1 MFSPFSKRMYKYKN
15 FFNFNKIFEKNC
27 SWMTNKTTGS
37 DGVDKKI
44 FYYIKKNVYFCTM
57 ITNMDMAAK
66 TADFLLTVKAVKLNN
81 EHPFTWASGRKSP
94 IYCDNR
100 VTLSYP
106 EIRTFIRQRFTDII
120 RETWGDVDVIAGVA
134 TGGIAQGALVA
145 QELGKPFVYVR
156 SESKSHGLTNQI
168 EGEIHEGQSV
178 VVIEDLVSTGKS
190 SLIAVKALREKGCVV
205 KGMAAIFTYGLQ
217 VAADN
222 FENEKVELMT
232 LTDYDTLIQVAHE
245 KEYVRPEDFES
256 LSAWRKNPEQ
266 WSKDHGE

>member
-1 MFSPFSKRMYKYKN
+1 M
-15 FFNFNKIFEKNC
+15 
-27 SWMTNKTTGS
+27 
-37 DGVDKKI
+37 
-44 FYYIKKNVYFCTM
+44 IKHA
-57 ITNMDMAAK
+57 DMAAQ
-66 TADFLLTVKAVKLNN
+66 TAEFLLTVKAVKLNN

-106 EIRTFIRQRFTDII
+106 EIRTFIRQRFVEII
-120 RETWGDVDVIAGVA
+120 SETWGDVDVIAGVA

-156 SESKSHGLTNQI
+156 SEQKSHGLTNQI

-217 VAADN
+217 VADDN
-222 FENEKVELMT
+222 FANENVELVT
-232 LTDYDTLIQVAHE
+232 LTDYDTLVTTARE
-245 KEYVRPEDFES
+245 KDFIHQDALES
-256 LSAWRKNPEQ
+256 LSAWRVNPEK
-266 WSKDHGE
+266 WSKEHGE

>member
-1 MFSPFSKRMYKYKN
+1 
-15 FFNFNKIFEKNC
+15 
-27 SWMTNKTTGS
+27 
-37 DGVDKKI
+37 
-44 FYYIKKNVYFCTM
+44 M
-57 ITNMDMAAK
+57 ITNKDMAAK

-106 EIRTFIRQRFTDII
+106 EIRTFIRQRFVDII

-190 SLIAVKALREKGCVV
+190 SLIAVKALRAQHQNRAGSCTHARAVFRGKGEGDLWEEVIRF
-205 KGMAAIFTYGLQ
+205 KNGKSLLFLLGMNWFI
-217 VAADN
+217 
-222 FENEKVELMT
+222 
-232 LTDYDTLIQVAHE
+232 
-245 KEYVRPEDFES
+245 
-256 LSAWRKNPEQ
+256 
-266 WSKDHGE
+266 

>member
-1 MFSPFSKRMYKYKN
+1 
-15 FFNFNKIFEKNC
+15 
-27 SWMTNKTTGS
+27 
-37 DGVDKKI
+37 
-44 FYYIKKNVYFCTM
+44 M
-57 ITNMDMAAK
+57 IINSDMAAR
-66 TADFLLTVKAVKLNN
+66 TANFLLTVKAVKLNN

-106 EIRTFIRQRFTDII
+106 EIRTFIRQRFV
-120 RETWGDVDVIAGVA
+120 EAVSEKWGDVNVIAGVA

-156 SESKSHGLTNQI
+156 SEQKSHGLTNQI
-168 EGEIHEGQSV
+168 EGEVHEGQSV

-190 SLIAVKALREKGCVV
+190 SLIAVRALREKGCVV

-222 FENEKVELMT
+222 FEKEQVELVT
-232 LTDYDTLIQVAHE
+232 LTDYDTLIDVA
-245 KEYVRPEDFES
+245 KEQEYIQPEALES
-256 LSAWRKNPEQ
+256 LAAWRVNPEK
-266 WSKDHGE
+266 WSDERMGN

>member
-1 MFSPFSKRMYKYKN
+1 
-15 FFNFNKIFEKNC
+15 
-27 SWMTNKTTGS
+27 
-37 DGVDKKI
+37 
-44 FYYIKKNVYFCTM
+44 M
-57 ITNMDMAAK
+57 INNMENAAQ
-66 TADFLLTVKAVKLNN
+66 TAEFLLTMKAVKLNN

-106 EIRTFIRQRFTDII
+106 EIRTFIRQRFAEIVN
-120 RETWGDVDVIAGVA
+120 ETWGDVDVIAGVA

-156 SESKSHGLTNQI
+156 SEQKSHGLTNQI
-168 EGEIHEGQSV
+168 EGEIHAGQSV

-190 SLIAVKALREKGCVV
+190 SLIAVKALREKGCIV

-222 FENEKVELMT
+222 FEQEGVELIT
-232 LTDYDTLIQVAHE
+232 LTDYDTLVRVAQEH
-245 KEYVRPEDFES
+245 EYVRREDFES
-256 LSAWRKNPEQ
+256 LAAWRQNPER
-266 WSKDHGE
+266 WSEEHMGN

>member
-1 MFSPFSKRMYKYKN
+1 M
-15 FFNFNKIFEKNC
+15 
-27 SWMTNKTTGS
+27 
-37 DGVDKKI
+37 
-44 FYYIKKNVYFCTM
+44 YFCSM
-57 ITNMDMAAK
+57 NNYSDMAAQ
-66 TADFLLTVKAVKLNN
+66 TANFLLSVKAVKLNN

-106 EIRTFIRQRFTDII
+106 AIRTFIRQHFVDVI
-120 RETWGDVDVIAGVA
+120 RENWGDVDVIAGVA

-145 QELGKPFVYVR
+145 QELNKPFVYVR
-156 SESKSHGLTNQI
+156 SEQKSHGLTNQI

-190 SLIAVKALREKGCVV
+190 SLIAVRALREKGCVV

-222 FENEKVELMT
+222 FANENVELVT
-232 LTDYDTLIQVAHE
+232 LTNYDTLIGVA
-245 KEYVRPEDFES
+245 KEQQYVRHEDLES
-256 LSAWRKNPEQ
+256 LAAWRLNPEQ
-266 WSKDHGE
+266 WSDAHMNS

>member
-1 MFSPFSKRMYKYKN
+1 
-15 FFNFNKIFEKNC
+15 
-27 SWMTNKTTGS
+27 
-37 DGVDKKI
+37 
-44 FYYIKKNVYFCTM
+44 
-57 ITNMDMAAK
+57 MAAQM
-66 TADFLLTVKAVKLNN
+66 ANFLLTVKAVKLNN

-106 EIRTFIRQRFTDII
+106 EIRTFIRQRFVDVI

-156 SESKSHGLTNQI
+156 SEQKSHGLTNQI

-190 SLIAVKALREKGCVV
+190 SLIAVRALREKGCVV

-222 FENEKVELMT
+222 FAKENVELVT
-232 LTDYDTLIQVAHE
+232 LTNYDTLIGVAKEHE
-245 KEYVRPEDFES
+245 YIRHDDLDS
-256 LSAWRKNPEQ
+256 LSAWRVNPEL
-266 WSKDHGE
+266 WSKEHGE

>member
-1 MFSPFSKRMYKYKN
+1 M
-15 FFNFNKIFEKNC
+15 
-27 SWMTNKTTGS
+27 
-37 DGVDKKI
+37 
-44 FYYIKKNVYFCTM
+44 YFCSMNNYT
-57 ITNMDMAAK
+57 DMAAR
-66 TADFLLTVKAVKLNN
+66 TANFLLTVKAVKLNN

-106 EIRTFIRQRFTDII
+106 EIRTFIRQHFVEVI
-120 RETWGDVDVIAGVA
+120 RETWGDVDVVAGVA

-156 SESKSHGLTNQI
+156 SEQKSHGLTNQI
-168 EGEIHEGQSV
+168 EGEVHEGQSV

-190 SLIAVKALREKGCVV
+190 SLIAVRALREKGCVV

-222 FENEKVELMT
+222 FQKENVELVT
-232 LTDYDTLIQVAHE
+232 LTNYDTLIGVAKEQEYIRHE
-245 KEYVRPEDFES
+245 DLDS
-256 LSAWRKNPEQ
+256 LAAWRLNPEQ
-266 WSKDHGE
+266 WSKEHGEA

>member
-1 MFSPFSKRMYKYKN
+1 MNNYN
-15 FFNFNKIFEKNC
+15 
-27 SWMTNKTTGS
+27 
-37 DGVDKKI
+37 
-44 FYYIKKNVYFCTM
+44 
-57 ITNMDMAAK
+57 DMAAQ
-66 TADFLLTVKAVKLNN
+66 TANFLLTVKAVKLNN

-106 EIRTFIRQRFTDII
+106 EIRTFIRQHFVDII
-120 RETWGDVDVIAGVA
+120 RETWGDVDVVAGVA

-156 SESKSHGLTNQI
+156 SEQKSHGLTNQI
-168 EGEIHEGQSV
+168 EGEIHPGQSV

-190 SLIAVKALREKGCVV
+190 SLIAVRALREKGCIV

-222 FENEKVELMT
+222 FAKENVELVT
-232 LTDYDTLIQVAHE
+232 LTNYDTLVGVAKDKDFIRHE
-245 KEYVRPEDFES
+245 DLES
-256 LSAWRKNPEQ
+256 LAAWRVNPEQ
-266 WSKDHGE
+266 WSDEHMA

>member
-1 MFSPFSKRMYKYKN
+1 MVN
-15 FFNFNKIFEKNC
+15 NIE
-27 SWMTNKTTGS
+27 
-37 DGVDKKI
+37 
-44 FYYIKKNVYFCTM
+44 
-57 ITNMDMAAK
+57 MAAQ
-66 TADFLLTVKAVKLNN
+66 TAEFLLTVKAVKLNN

-106 EIRTFIRQRFTDII
+106 EIRTFIRQHFVEVI
-120 RETWGDVDVIAGVA
+120 RESWGDVDVIAGVA

-156 SESKSHGLTNQI
+156 SEQKSHGLTNQI
-168 EGEIHEGQSV
+168 EGEIHAGQSV

-190 SLIAVKALREKGCVV
+190 SLIAVRALREKGCVV

-222 FENEKVELMT
+222 FAKEDVELQT
-232 LTDYDTLIQVAHE
+232 LTDYDTLIGVAKE
-245 KEYVRPEDFES
+245 KDYIQADALES
-256 LSAWRKNPEQ
+256 LSAWRVNPEK
-266 WSKDHGE
+266 WSEDHMNC